1 MRDERLSS
9 IFLKNDIRGVYG
21 DVLTTDFAYKFAV
34 ALSQN
39 LDAKRIVVGSD
50 NRASSPQLVSAI
62 ISGLLSRGVEVTPVG
77 IVPTPAIYYITATE
91 DFDLGIIITASH
103 NPKEYNGIKVCDSKG
118 ASYSYDN
125 LFSII
130 KETML
135 NLHVEQIDQEIPDRN
150 RELVKKYTDFLRSN
164 LVQDSKLNIAV
175 EYGNGTTSLFSEVIR
190 DEEKTELGKDMD
202 ANFPRLL
209 PDPAK
214 EKSYVELKKEF
225 TNKKY
230 DMGMIFDTDGD
241 RVGFTDETG
250 AIISPDQISMLFLD
264 FLEKHSSLLIDVKMS
279 KAIRDYANQ
288 KGYTVE
294 FTEVG
299 HSKVH
304 ENLLHKNFHM
314 AAELSCHYYFNLGY
328 HGFDDGLYAGV
339 KFINIVKQIKNS
351 GSSLSKIVESLP
363 KYRSSK
369 EFRIQCSREK
379 QKIIIDTLK
388 THAEKNCAEIVDID
402 GVRCHFEDGWFLVR
416 PSSTEERLSYRVEG
430 VTEDSKE
437 KYLNLI
443 NDVINDVINDF
454 VN

>member
-1 MRDERLSS
+1 MRDESFSS

-21 DVLTTDFAYKFAV
+21 DVLTADFAYKFAV
-34 ALSQN
+34 ALSKN

-62 ISGLLSRGVEVTPVG
+62 TSGLLSQGVEVTLVG

-91 DFDLGIIITASH
+91 DFEVGIIITASH

-125 LFSII
+125 LFSMI

-135 NLHVEQIDQEIPDRN
+135 NLQVEQVEQDIPDEN
-150 RELVKKYTDFLRSN
+150 RELVKKYTDFLKSN
-164 LVQDSKLNIAV
+164 LIQDTKLNIAV
-175 EYGNGTTSLFSEVIR
+175 EYGNGTTSLFSEVIH
-190 DEEKTELGKDMD
+190 DEKKTELGKDMD
-202 ANFPRLL
+202 ANFPRIL

-214 EKSYVELKKEF
+214 DKSYVELKEEF
-225 TNKKY
+225 TREKY

-250 AIISPDQISMLFLD
+250 AIISPDQVSMLFLD

-304 ENLLHKNFHM
+304 ENLLNKDFHM

-328 HGFDDGLYAGV
+328 YGFDDGLYAGV
-339 KFINIVKQIKNS
+339 EFINIVKQIKNT

-379 QKIIIDTLK
+379 QKTIIEVLRA
-388 THAEKNCAEIVDID
+388 HAEKNGAEIVDID

-437 KYLNLI
+437 KYLKLI
-443 NDVINDVINDF
+443 NEVIDDV